1 MPSNFKYTAGLH
13 SVGNYQASARPFVK
27 REIAVPFS
35 SSSGGSSGVEVTFP
49 KVTKFVT
56 IQNNSTGSGVANEM
70 RIAFSRTG
78 LGANPNYFIIEP
90 SASFSADFR
99 ITKLY
104 LMSDLPVHCTATVI
118 AGLTQIDNSHLTDSW
133 DGLSGVSK
141 P

>member
-1 MPSNFKYTAGLH
+1 MPSNFKYTAGL
-13 SVGNYQASARPFVK
+13 SNVGSYQASARPFVK
-27 REIAVPFS
+27 TKIAVPFS
-35 SSSGGSSGVEVTFP
+35 GSNGTATEVTFP

-70 RIAFSRTG
+70 RIAFARDG
-78 LGANPNYFIIEP
+78 IGPNPNYIRLAP

-104 LMSDLPVHCTATVI
+104 LMSDLPVHCTATVV
-118 AGLTQIDNSHLTDSW
+118 AGLTQIEASHLTDSW
-133 DGLSGVSK
+133 DGLTGVSK

>member
-27 REIAVPFS
+27 NKIAVPH
-35 SSSGGSSGVEVTFP
+35 SGSNGVATEVTFP

-56 IQNNSTGSGVANEM
+56 IQNNSTGSGEEAFMRVAFA
-70 RIAFSRTG
+70 RDGIG
-78 LGANPNYFIIEP
+78 PNPNYIRIAA
-90 SASFSADFR
+90 SGSFSADFR
-99 ITKLY
+99 ITKIY
-104 LMSDLPVHCTATVI
+104 LMSDHTFLGAATVI
-118 AGLTQIDNSHLTDSW
+118 AGLTQIDDSHLTDSW

>member
-1 MPSNFKYTAGLH
+1 MPSNFKYTAGLNH
-13 SVGNYQASARPFVK
+13 VGAYQASARPFVK
-27 REIAVPFS
+27 CKIAVPFS
-35 SSSGGSSGVEVTFP
+35 SSSGASSGVEVTFP

-78 LGANPNYFIIEP
+78 LGANPNYIRIAP

-118 AGLTQIDNSHLTDSW
+118 AGLTNIDDQQLADSW